1 MPNLLCAHVPYPMLV
16 ANLDQVLAKRLN
28 PEVFLSGEVLDSL
41 IPEELQS
48 VAEAL
53 AAGGLRCTIHAPFMD
68 LNPGSVEK
76 LVREATLHRFQQV
89 LDAAAILKPAVVV
102 MHPGY
107 DHWRYGEQQD
117 LWLRHA
123 IATFELVLERAE
135 EIGCTVAVEN
145 IFEEEPATLKAL
157 LEAVDHPRFRHCFD
171 VGHWNLFGTVSLEEW
186 FAELGDYIAEVHV
199 HDNYGRRDDHA
210 PIGEGN
216 IDFGKY
222 FNLLRQYAP
231 AAVYT
236 IEAHCR
242 EALERALVAIGPY
255 LD

>member
-1 MPNLLCAHVPYPMLV
+1 MPDLLCAHVPYPMLV
-16 ANLDQVLAKRLN
+16 ANLDQVLEKRLN
-28 PEVFLSGEVLDSL
+28 PEVFLPGEVLDTL

-53 AAGGLRCTIHAPFMD
+53 TAGGLRCTIHAPFMD
-68 LNPGSVEK
+68 LNPGSVEP
-76 LVREATLHRFQQV
+76 LIREATLRRFQQV

-107 DHWRYGEQQD
+107 DRWRYGEQQD
-117 LWLRHA
+117 QWLRHA
-123 IATFELVLERAE
+123 IATFRRVLEWSE
-135 EIGCTVAVEN
+135 PVGCTIAVEN

-157 LEAVDHPRFRHCFD
+157 LEAVDHPRLRHCFD
-171 VGHWNLFGTVSLEEW
+171 VGHWNLFGKVPLEEW
-186 FAELGDYIAEVHV
+186 FAELGSSIAEVHV

-216 IDFGKY
+216 IDFPNY
-222 FNLLRQYAP
+222 FELMRQYAP

-242 EALERALVAIGPY
+242 AALDRALAAIAPY
-255 LD
+255 LG